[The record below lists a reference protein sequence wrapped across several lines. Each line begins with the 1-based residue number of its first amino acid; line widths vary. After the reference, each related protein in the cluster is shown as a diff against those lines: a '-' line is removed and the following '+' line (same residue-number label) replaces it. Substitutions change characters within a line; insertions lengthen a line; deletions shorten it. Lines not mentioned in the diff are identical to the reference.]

1 MTMHVHEEV
10 LRAANQVAGQRDD
23 WTFTPSEVVKALPV
37 LNESSVRTDIVSRCC
52 INAPKNHLRRW
63 DYFRRVERGRYEVL
77 PKYRGT
83 TASSKVALAGAVRSV
98 VSKNSQEGGPRHPV
112 RRDVIHAVIHADQDT
127 CTAECLE
134 VAVVTQ
140 GSTLD
145 EVVRNLNDALA
156 LHLEGEDLAALG
168 LSDHP
173 RVQLIFETPISL

>member
-1 MTMHVHEEV
+1 MHVHEDV
-10 LRAANQVAGQRDD
+10 LRAANQIAGQRDD

-52 INAPKNHLRRW
+52 VNAPKNHLRRW
-63 DYFRRVERGRYEVL
+63 DYFRRVGRGRYEVL

-83 TASSKVALAGAVRSV
+83 TAGSRTTLAIPEGPIVNKSSP
-98 VSKNSQEGGPRHPV
+98 QGGPRHPA
-112 RRDVIHAVIHADQDT
+112 RRDVIHAVLHADQDAW
-127 CTAECLE
+127 TAECLE

-140 GSTLD
+140 GNTLD

-173 RVQLIFETPISL
+173 RLQLIFEAPLSV